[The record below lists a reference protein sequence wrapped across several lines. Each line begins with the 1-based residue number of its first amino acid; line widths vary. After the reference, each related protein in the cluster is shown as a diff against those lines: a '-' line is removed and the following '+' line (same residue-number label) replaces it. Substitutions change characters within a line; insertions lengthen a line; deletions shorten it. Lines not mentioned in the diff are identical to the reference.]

1 MKVSIKNIAPHYRK
15 DTISTVEDSDGFY
28 DLMKTLE
35 RGDQERGRVYE
46 LEDMTRDDDI
56 VRRVILDLCLDNL
69 DKEPM
74 DFADRVNEA
83 FDASFGGP
91 RDEPVF
97 DVGLFELLIRKGG
110 E

>member
-1 MKVSIKNIAPHYRK
+1 MKVSLNDIAPHYHE

-46 LEDMTRDDDI
+46 LEDMTSQEDV
-56 VRRVILDLCLDNL
+56 VRRVILELCLDNL

-74 DFADRVNEA
+74 ALADRVNEA

-97 DVGLFELLIRKGG
+97 DVRLFELLIRKGG